1 MPLLWMLRPLRP
13 GTAHFL
19 RLVPSIRRHAAIR
32 FRGLAPSEREDA
44 VQEVVARS
52 LLQFL
57 RLLEVGKA
65 DLIYAG
71 PLARFGVARVR
82 SGRRVGGRLNVR
94 DVSSRYCQARKGVA
108 LESLDHWDESS
119 GHWRDVLVEDRQAT
133 PADIAAARIDV
144 SAWLESLPPRSRRL
158 AERLALGESTSD
170 AARQLGVSRSR
181 VSQLRREL
189 HRAWQAFQGESFAT
203 L

>member
-13 GTAHFL
+13 GTRTSCGWSPRFAGMRPFGFAAWL
-19 RLVPSIRRHAAIR
+19 PPSGKTRCRRSWPAPCCNFCGCWKWARPISFTPDRWLASVSRGFAVDAAWAAASMCATSPPDIVK
-32 FRGLAPSEREDA
+32 RE
-44 VQEVVARS
+44 
-52 LLQFL
+52 
-57 RLLEVGKA
+57 
-65 DLIYAG
+65 
-71 PLARFGVARVR
+71 
-82 SGRRVGGRLNVR
+82 
-94 DVSSRYCQARKGVA
+94 GVA